1 MDTFYIVDRRARP
14 MNEMTDIRFRNE
26 RREAKTIISAIK
38 KKKKKST
45 RIFTNPVF
53 TRLAKK
59 QKKKCKLLNVLVN
72 DCKEI
77 ITLVALGIN

>member
-1 MDTFYIVDRRARP
+1 M
-14 MNEMTDIRFRNE
+14 
-26 RREAKTIISAIK
+26 
-38 KKKKKST
+38 
-45 RIFTNPVF
+45 F